1 MKDNPREDILAIAQ
15 FPYLIFGNG
24 YIAMIVGGV
33 EKEDREGRTIVELQI
48 IPEELMRKRYGI
60 GKEQLNINGVM
71 PLTVLRKD
79 LIPLNLF
86 DKAKERWLY
95 LKTFDGKETEIGIPS
110 KFLRARLDELEK
122 YSWMLEGDNIFLSEL
137 ANNLRTN
144 PGEVLAQNSEVLSKV
159 MEPTLDLLNAKKGR
173 EVGE

>member
-1 MKDNPREDILAIAQ
+1 MAENPREDILAIAQ

-60 GKEQLNINGVM
+60 AREQLNINGVM
-71 PLTVLRKD
+71 PFTVLRKD

-95 LKTFDGKETEIGIPS
+95 LKTFDGKETEIGSPS